1 MCQYRACNSV
11 ARTMPRME
19 LANTLFKSRFQ
30 WKRSGGIINLIIPRY
45 QSGYY
50 FMSNARRTS
59 VPDGDVNRQ

>member
-1 MCQYRACNSV
+1 
-11 ARTMPRME
+11 MPRME